1 MISPAISGSRSVSL
15 ASTREEAVLKALIEY
30 INQRTDEAKQNL
42 SKVLSQLITTSY
54 LIGGDKAAREIG
66 HRGPLGLQGLDPI
79 VEKLGTHLDSTFGNL
94 SGELTGIIRGGM
106 QNGWS
111 YDHVQQAL
119 ADKIKAGWGKTITFN
134 SVGQIRNSIQ
144 VNPDGT
150 MKRIKT
156 TIERPVT
163 LTADTYAETLART
176 QMKQAYVAGHWT
188 RYQDAGCPGW
198 TYISV
203 ADERTRPRHLALH
216 GRVFLYGTPEE
227 SMAREVMSEYRCRC
241 RPKAYFGDPKLDTP
255 DEEYAAERKDWSTQ
269 TFNEWKIDK
278 NMPLFLDKNPQN
290 VTGLHDLAPDLADR
304 MTGNDW
310 QILAYQ
316 MGQKSTNE
324 MVKDT
329 LKTLD
334 KNFFPS
340 KKLGEY
346 TFVHIQRKHASIEDF
361 GISDVLNVRKTG
373 ERVGKTGSDLHI
385 LGDLPDG
392 RKMHVVISEEKR
404 KIVTAHITNT
414 HYIKKLLGRVEKVNY
429 EY

>member
-1 MISPAISGSRSVSL
+1 VDLTSV
-15 ASTREEAVLKALIEY
+15 REDAALKALIEY
-30 INQRTDEAKQNL
+30 IEQRTDTAKQNL
-42 SKVLSQLITTSY
+42 GSVLSQLITTSY

-66 HRGPLGLQGLDPI
+66 HRGPLGLQGLDSV

-119 ADKIKAGWGKTITFN
+119 ADKIKAGWGKTITFKSMGQVRD
-134 SVGQIRNSIQ
+134 SVQ

-150 MKRIKT
+150 MKWIKT

-176 QMKQAYVAGHWT
+176 SMKQAYVAGHWT
-188 RYQDAGCPGW
+188 RYQDAGYPGW
-198 TYISV
+198 VYVSV

-216 GRVFLYGTPEE
+216 GQVFLFGTPEE
-227 SMAREVMSEYRCRC
+227 AMARSVMAEYNCRC
-241 RPKAYFGDPKLDTP
+241 RPKAYFDDSKLDRP
-255 DEEYAAERKDWSTQ
+255 DDEYATERKDWSTQ
-269 TFNEWKIDK
+269 TFDEWKVDK
-278 NMPLFLDKNPQN
+278 NIPLFLQENPQTI
-290 VTGLHDLAPDLADR
+290 TGLHALTPQLQDR
-304 MTGNDW
+304 MAGNDW
-310 QILAYQ
+310 QILGYQ
-316 MGQKSTNE
+316 MGQKSTKE
-324 MVKDT
+324 MAQDA

-346 TFVHIQRKHASIEDF
+346 TFVHIQRKHAGPEEF
-361 GISDVLNVRKTG
+361 RISDVLNVRKDG
-373 ERVGKTGSDLHI
+373 ERLGKSGDDLHI
-385 LGDLPDG
+385 VGALPDG
-392 RKMHVVISEEKR
+392 RKMHVVVSEGKR
-404 KIVTAHITNT
+404 KIVTAHIINKRYLKT
-414 HYIKKLLGRVEKVNY
+414 LQDRVEKVNY